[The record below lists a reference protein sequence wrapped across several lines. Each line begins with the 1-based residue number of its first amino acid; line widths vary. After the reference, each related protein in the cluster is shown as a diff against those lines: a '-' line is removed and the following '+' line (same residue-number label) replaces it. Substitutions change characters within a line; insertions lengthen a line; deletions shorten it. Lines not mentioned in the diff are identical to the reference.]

1 MNISNKEK
9 LQILNFRRHLHQC
22 AETYYNEW
30 QTFDYILE
38 ILKNVNGD
46 FSFLKE
52 SDLIPFIK
60 DIPSSCLY
68 QSKKYK
74 QAPIPALKLTFKLGS
89 GKHVAIRCDM
99 DGLPIS
105 ESDSNDHIPCKLGF
119 RAPKN
124 MHACA
129 HDGHMAICLATI
141 LWTNANLDQ
150 LKNKGLGALSFIFQ
164 GAEEGC
170 KGGQII
176 AASDM
181 LSNIDELYGY
191 HLGMGLPSGIIATH
205 VDDFLATLK
214 FNLDFYGR
222 KAHAGK
228 FYEGLNALSPLCYI
242 ISNALKLI
250 DKERQILV
258 NFSNVKVPGASN
270 IIPDRASCKGEI
282 RAKNLKDLEYIEKE
296 LQLIIEQSGVE
307 IVSEVPEGEIS
318 KVCLVKTITGKGLTV
333 ESSKSSVDKLDQA
346 LSLSKIKGYAQTFHF
361 KASED
366 CSLLINKVQS
376 LGGSGAYFVIGSDI
390 KAPHHHS
397 SFDFDEDSLIL
408 GFKFLKALI
417 SSYI

>member
-1 MNISNKEK
+1 MDISNTEK

-22 AETYYNEW
+22 AETAYNEW

-38 ILKNVNGD
+38 TLKNVNGE

-52 SDLIPFIK
+52 SDLTPFLK
-60 DIPSSCLY
+60 DIPSCCLY

-74 QAPIPALKLTFKLGS
+74 QAPIPALKLTFKLGT
-89 GKHVAIRCDM
+89 GKHIAIRCDM

-105 ESDSNDHIPCKLGF
+105 ESCSSEHLPCKLGF
-119 RAPKN
+119 RSPKN

-129 HDGHMAICLATI
+129 HDGHMAICLAVI
-141 LWTNANLDQ
+141 LWVNANLAQ
-150 LKNKGLGALSFIFQ
+150 LQNKGLGALSFIFQ

-170 KGGQII
+170 RGGQII

-181 LSNIDELYGY
+181 LLDIDELYGY
-191 HLGMGLPSGIIATH
+191 HLGMGLPSGVIATH
-205 VDDFLATLK
+205 VDNFLATLK

-242 ISNALKLI
+242 ISSALKLI
-250 DKERQILV
+250 DKERQLLV
-258 NFSNVKVPGASN
+258 NFSDVEAPGASN
-270 IIPDRASCKGEI
+270 VIPDRASCKGEI
-282 RAKNLKDLEYIEKE
+282 RAQNLQDLEYLEKE
-296 LQLIIEQSGVE
+296 LQLIIDKSGVE
-307 IVSEVPEGEIS
+307 IVSNAPKGEIS
-318 KVCLVKTITGKGLTV
+318 KVCLVKTITGKGLTI
-333 ESSKSSVDKLDQA
+333 EGSKSSIEKLDQA
-346 LSLSKIKGYAQTFHF
+346 LRLSKIKGYAHTFHF

-376 LGGSGAYFVIGSDI
+376 LGGNGAYFVIGSDI

-408 GFKFLKALI
+408 GFKFLKTLI
-417 SSYI
+417 LSCI